1 MPMLTL
7 SEALE
12 RIRPSPTVAITA
24 EARQLAAEGRDII
37 ALSAGEPD
45 FDTPDHVKAAAK
57 SAIDRGE
64 TKYTSPEGLPELRRA
79 VADKFRREN
88 GLDVAPSQVVVS
100 TGGKQVLFNALVAT
114 LNPGDEVIVPAPYW
128 VSYPDI
134 VALTGARPFIVPTAT
149 AAGFKLDPAA
159 LAAAIGPRTRWL
171 ILNSPGNPSG
181 AGYSAAELV
190 ALAEVLRAH
199 PQVWVLSD
207 DIYEHIAYPPYSFAT
222 IAAVAPRLA
231 ERTLVVNGV
240 SKGYAMTGWRIGF
253 GAGPEPLVR
262 AMVKLQSQSTT
273 SACTISQWAAIAALE
288 GPQEHIADR
297 AAAFRRRRDM
307 VVARLNAID
316 GIACPM
322 PEGAFYVFPSVAGL
336 LGRRTPE
343 GGTISTDTDFVR
355 ALLAATG
362 VAVVPGEAFGL
373 APHFRISYAASDA
386 TLAEACDRIAAFC
399 ASLTA

>member
-1 MPMLTL
+1 MLTL

-24 EARQLAAEGRDII
+24 QARRLAAEGGDII

-57 SAIDRGE
+57 AAIDRGE

-88 GLDVAPSQVVVS
+88 GLDVAPSQVVIS

-134 VALTGARPFIVPTAT
+134 VTLTGARPVILPTTA
-149 AAGFKLDPAA
+149 AAGFKLDPGA
-159 LAAAIGPRTRWL
+159 LAEAIGPRTRWL

-181 AGYSAAELV
+181 AGYSAAELA

-222 IAAVAPRLA
+222 IAAVEPRLA

-273 SACTISQWAAIAALE
+273 SACTISQWAAIAALD
-288 GPQEHIADR
+288 GPQDHIAEYG
-297 AAAFRRRRDM
+297 AAFRRRRDM

-316 GIACPM
+316 GIDCPT
-322 PEGAFYVFPSVAGL
+322 PEGAFYVYPSVAGL

-343 GGTISTDTDFVR
+343 GEPVSTDTDFVR
-355 ALLAATG
+355 AILAATG

-373 APHFRISYAASDA
+373 APHFRISYAASDSM
-386 TLAEACDRIAAFC
+386 LAEACDRIAGFC
-399 ASLTA
+399 ASLAA

>member
-1 MPMLTL
+1 MLTL
-7 SEALE
+7 SQALE

-24 EARQLAAEGRDII
+24 EARRLAAEGRDII

-45 FDTPDHVKAAAK
+45 FDTPDHVKAAAHA
-57 SAIDRGE
+57 AIDRGE

-100 TGGKQVLFNALVAT
+100 TGGKQVLFNALIAT

-134 VALTGARPFIVPTAT
+134 VALAGARPVIVPTT
-149 AAGFKLDPAA
+149 AEAGFKLAPDA

-181 AGYSAAELV
+181 AGYAAAELA
-190 ALAEVLRAH
+190 ALADVLLAH
-199 PQVWVLSD
+199 PDVWVLSD
-207 DIYEHIAYPPYSFAT
+207 DIYEHIAYPPYRFAT
-222 IAAVAPRLA
+222 IAAVEPRLA
-231 ERTLVVNGV
+231 GRTLVLNGV

-273 SACTISQWAAIAALE
+273 SACTISQWAAVAALE
-288 GPQEHIADR
+288 GPQAHIAER
-297 AAAFRRRRDM
+297 GAAFRRRRDM
-307 VVARLNAID
+307 VVARLNAIE
-316 GIACPM
+316 GIACPV
-322 PEGAFYVFPSVAGL
+322 PEGAFYVYPSVAGL
-336 LGRRTPE
+336 LGRRTPDGE
-343 GGTISTDTDFVR
+343 RIATDTDFVR

-386 TLAEACDRIAAFC
+386 TLAEACDRIAGFC
-399 ASLTA
+399 ARLQG